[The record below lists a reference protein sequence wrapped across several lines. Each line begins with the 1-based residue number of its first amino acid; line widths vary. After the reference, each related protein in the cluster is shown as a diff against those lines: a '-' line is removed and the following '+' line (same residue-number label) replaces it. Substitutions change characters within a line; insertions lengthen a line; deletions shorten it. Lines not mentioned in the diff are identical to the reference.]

1 MVSLRDKILK
11 AKSDKEIDSLVEE
24 FETYEYASTNTK
36 TKVRRA
42 VKQKRTVLSDKGSK
56 KSKKK
61 DKKNENTSTR
71 RK

>member
-11 AKSDKEIDSLVEE
+11 AKSDKEIDSLVDE
-24 FETYEYASTNTK
+24 FGSYENASTNTK
-36 TKVRRA
+36 TKVNRA
-42 VKQKRTVLSDKGSK
+42 VKQRRFELSDKGSK

-61 DKKNENTSTR
+61 DRKNENSSTR

>member
-11 AKSDKEIDSLVEE
+11 AKSDKEIDSLVDE
-24 FETYEYASTNTK
+24 FGSYENASTNT
-36 TKVRRA
+36 RRIE
-42 VKQKRTVLSDKGSK
+42 LSDKGSK

-61 DKKNENTSTR
+61 DRKNENSSTR